1 MTDELVLSLQHVTAG
16 YREGGVLGRK
26 YFHEVLH
33 DVSFDVH
40 RGEIL
45 GLVGESG
52 TGKSTLAKTILGMV
66 RPEAGQVI
74 HYTKR
79 PQMIFQDP
87 YSSLNPAYPV
97 EWLLEEPL
105 RIYGKYD
112 GPERKRRVREMLERV
127 ELPEEVLKAKPSEL
141 SGGQRQRVSIAV
153 ALIQRP
159 RFLIADEPVS
169 ALDVTIQAQILKL
182 LRELRD
188 ELDLSYLFISHDLS
202 MVKHISD
209 RVGVMYLGSMVELA
223 SNYDLYGEP
232 LHPYTQ
238 ALISA
243 IPMADPDGEAT
254 RERIKLEGEVPSPIN
269 PPPGCK
275 FRPRCRY
282 AMDICEKEA
291 PKLIEVKPNHFVAC
305 HLCHQQHK

>member
-66 RPEAGQVI
+66 QPEAGQVI

-127 ELPEEVLKAKPSEL
+127 ELPEEVLRAKPAEL

-159 RFLIADEPVS
+159 RFLIADEPGS

-188 ELDLSYLFISHDLS
+188 ELDLSYLFISHDLNVVYQLCDS
-202 MVKHISD
+202 AL
-209 RVGVMYLGSMVELA
+209 VMKQGRIVEQGTVDELF
-223 SNYDLYGEP
+223 DHP
-232 LHPYTQ
+232 KDPYTKQ
-238 ALISA
+238 LLAA
-243 IPMADPDGEAT
+243 AE
-254 RERIKLEGEVPSPIN
+254 
-269 PPPGCK
+269 
-275 FRPRCRY
+275 
-282 AMDICEKEA
+282 
-291 PKLIEVKPNHFVAC
+291 
-305 HLCHQQHK
+305 

>member
-1 MTDELVLSLQHVTAG
+1 MANEELVLSVRHVTSG
-16 YREGGVLGRK
+16 YREGGLFEK
-26 YFHEVLH
+26 KTFHQVLH
-33 DVSFDVH
+33 DVTFDVRH
-40 RGEIL
+40 GEIL

-66 RPEAGQVI
+66 KPDRGEVV

-97 EWLLEEPL
+97 SWILEEPL

-112 GPERKRRVREMLERV
+112 AAERKRRVREILDRV
-127 ELPEEVLKAKPSEL
+127 ELPEECLAAKPSEL

-182 LRELRD
+182 LRQLRD
-188 ELDLSYLFISHDLS
+188 ELDLSYLFISHDLN
-202 MVKHISD
+202 VVYQLCD
-209 RVGVMYLGSMVELA
+209 RVLVMKSGCVVEQGTVDDIFDHPQCDYTKQLLA
-223 SNYDLYGEP
+223 AA
-232 LHPYTQ
+232 Q
-238 ALISA
+238 
-243 IPMADPDGEAT
+243 
-254 RERIKLEGEVPSPIN
+254 
-269 PPPGCK
+269 
-275 FRPRCRY
+275 
-282 AMDICEKEA
+282 
-291 PKLIEVKPNHFVAC
+291 
-305 HLCHQQHK
+305 

>member
-1 MTDELVLSLQHVTAG
+1 MTDELVLSLRGVSAG
-16 YREGGVLGRK
+16 YRESGILGRK
-26 YFHEVLH
+26 RFHEVIH
-33 DVSFDVH
+33 DVSFDIH
-40 RGEIL
+40 QGEIL

-66 RPEAGQVI
+66 KPAAGQVI

-87 YSSLNPAYPV
+87 YSSLNPAYSV

-112 GPERKRRVREMLERV
+112 APERKRRVREMLERV
-127 ELPEEVLKAKPSEL
+127 ELPEEVLKARPAEL

-188 ELDLSYLFISHDLS
+188 ELDLSYLFISHDLN
-202 MVKHISD
+202 VIYQCCD
-209 RVGVMYLGSMVELA
+209 RVIVMQKGQIVEE
-223 SNYDLYGEP
+223 NTVDDLFDHPE
-232 LHPYTQ
+232 HPYTKQ
-238 ALISA
+238 LLKAA
-243 IPMADPDGEAT
+243 E
-254 RERIKLEGEVPSPIN
+254 
-269 PPPGCK
+269 
-275 FRPRCRY
+275 
-282 AMDICEKEA
+282 
-291 PKLIEVKPNHFVAC
+291 
-305 HLCHQQHK
+305 